1 MYIFSH
7 THKHT
12 HTHTHINNPYDWLAE
27 QRMKDEVGKAD
38 PLMHP
43 HAPTTVP

>member
-7 THKHT
+7 IQT

-27 QRMKDEVGKAD
+27 QNMKSEG
-38 PLMHP
+38 LTH
-43 HAPTTVP
+43 